1 MKLSRFS
8 VAASYKKEKS
18 MNTRMI
24 NIAEII
30 QSSNQSDIAEIIQNV
45 IRENPNRTIYF
56 PDGVYVIDKPIL
68 TPAAAAKSVSLKL
81 DDFAII
87 RAADG
92 WTHNEAMIRLGGT
105 DEENDE
111 FACGTN
117 FGISGGIID
126 CNGVATAISI
136 DCGRQTYIREVS
148 IKKAK
153 IGIHIKYGTNFGSS
167 DSDIYNINITCNGER
182 DSIGILAEGYDNTF
196 TNIRIGN
203 AFIGV
208 QLLSAGNILRNIHP
222 LFYMYSSAGN
232 EYDDSIGFANTNGR
246 NNWFENCYSD
256 QYATAFLTTHGGI
269 HHNCYAYWYSE
280 KQTKHIA
287 FDSTDAFDGRI
298 CGLSIDSSY
307 PDESH
312 ACLARGMRVSADAY
326 FENIAIFQKK
336 LDINSLYDKGDLI
349 NV

>member
-1 MKLSRFS
+1 
-8 VAASYKKEKS
+8 
-18 MNTRMI
+18 MNMGMI
-24 NIAEII
+24 NIAEAIKSCEKDSI
-30 QSSNQSDIAEIIQNV
+30 SEIIQN
-45 IRENPNRTIYF
+45 IILENPNRTLYF

-68 TPAAAAKSVSLKL
+68 TPAASAKSVSLKL

-87 RAADG
+87 RASGEWSHD
-92 WTHNEAMIRLGGT
+92 EAMIRLGAT

-117 FGISGGIID
+117 FGITGGIID

-148 IKKAK
+148 IKNAK
-153 IGIHIKYGTNFGSS
+153 IGIHIKYGTNYGSS
-167 DSDIYNINITCNGER
+167 DSDIYNVNITCNGKR

-203 AFIGV
+203 AFVGV
-208 QLLSAGNILRNIHP
+208 ELLSAGNILRNVHP
-222 LFYMYSSAGN
+222 LFYMASSAADKFD
-232 EYDDSIGFANTNGR
+232 ESVGFANTNGR

-269 HHNCYAYWYSE
+269 YHDCYAYWYSE
-280 KQTKHIA
+280 KQEKHVA
-287 FDSTDAFDGRI
+287 FDSIEPFDGRV
-298 CGLSIDSSY
+298 CGLSIDSTY
-307 PDESH
+307 PEASH
-312 ACLARGMRVSADAY
+312 ARFADEMRVTTDAY

-336 LDINSLYDKGDLI
+336 LDINCLKTNRDIIY
-349 NV
+349 V